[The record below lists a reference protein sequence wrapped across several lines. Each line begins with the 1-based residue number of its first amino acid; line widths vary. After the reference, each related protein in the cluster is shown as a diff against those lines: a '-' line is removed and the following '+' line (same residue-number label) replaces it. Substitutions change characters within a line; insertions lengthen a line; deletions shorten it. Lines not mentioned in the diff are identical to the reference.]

1 MLPPLT
7 LPCLPNHEVDYTTMS
22 SASVFSEAKC
32 RLSVNDHHHYRGLHH
47 HHHRHRSVW
56 SDVILLRSWL

>member
-1 MLPPLT
+1 MLSPLT

-32 RLSVNDHHHYRGLHH
+32 
-47 HHHRHRSVW
+47 
-56 SDVILLRSWL
+56 DVLVQSIIIIIVVFIIIIVVVIV